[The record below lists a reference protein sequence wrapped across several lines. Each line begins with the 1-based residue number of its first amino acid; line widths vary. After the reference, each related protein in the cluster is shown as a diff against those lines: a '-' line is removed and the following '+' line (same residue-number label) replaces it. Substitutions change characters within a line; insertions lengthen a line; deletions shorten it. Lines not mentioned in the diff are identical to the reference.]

1 MKIDEKTHTTILIVV
16 YGVIICCI
24 IIFLLTKKLAQMLN
38 KPKNKEYG
46 FRCQTWQTR
55 CKRNKAAVDKAF
67 MPHSGKQP

>member
-1 MKIDEKTHTTILIVV
+1 MLHHPFSA
-16 YGVIICCI
+16 Y
-24 IIFLLTKKLAQMLN
+24 KKLAQMLN

-55 CKRNKAAVDKAF
+55 CKRNQAAVDKAF

>member
-1 MKIDEKTHTTILIVV
+1 MLSNCDLVSNISPLLIFCRYQMKCKSVSNV
-16 YGVIICCI
+16 SPRY
-24 IIFLLTKKLAQMLN
+24 MN

>member
-1 MKIDEKTHTTILIVV
+1 LMKNAYNYPYCRLWRDYMLHHPFSA
-16 YGVIICCI
+16 Y
-24 IIFLLTKKLAQMLN
+24 KKLAQMLN

-46 FRCQTWQTR
+46 FRCQTWQIR

>member
-1 MKIDEKTHTTILIVV
+1 
-16 YGVIICCI
+16 
-24 IIFLLTKKLAQMLN
+24 KKLAQMLN

>member
-1 MKIDEKTHTTILIVV
+1 MLHHPFSA
-16 YGVIICCI
+16 Y
-24 IIFLLTKKLAQMLN
+24 KKLAQMLN

-46 FRCQTWQTR
+46 FRCQTWQTWQTWQTR

>member
-1 MKIDEKTHTTILIVV
+1 MKNAYNYPYCRLWRDYMLHHPFSA
-16 YGVIICCI
+16 Y
-24 IIFLLTKKLAQMLN
+24 LN

>member
-1 MKIDEKTHTTILIVV
+1 LMKNAYNYPYCRLWRDYMLHHHFSA
-16 YGVIICCI
+16 Y
-24 IIFLLTKKLAQMLN
+24 KKLAQMLN

>member
-1 MKIDEKTHTTILIVV
+1 YPYCRLWRDYMLHHPFSA
-16 YGVIICCI
+16 Y
-24 IIFLLTKKLAQMLN
+24 KKLAQMLN

-46 FRCQTWQTR
+46 FRCQTWQIR

>member
-1 MKIDEKTHTTILIVV
+1 MLHHPFSA
-16 YGVIICCI
+16 Y
-24 IIFLLTKKLAQMLN
+24 LN